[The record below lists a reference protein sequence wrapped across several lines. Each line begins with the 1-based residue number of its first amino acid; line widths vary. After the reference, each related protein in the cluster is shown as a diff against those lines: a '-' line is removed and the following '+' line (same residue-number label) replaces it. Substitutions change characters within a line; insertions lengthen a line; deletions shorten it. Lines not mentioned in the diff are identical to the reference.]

1 MLPYKNYK
9 EKLEKIKKGELSL
22 KENVTY
28 FLSEIEKNKHLNAF
42 NFIFPDDA
50 LEQAVKIEE
59 KIKSGSHGKLAG
71 LVLAVK
77 DVLSIKGKPL
87 TCSSKI
93 LKDFTAI
100 YNATAIQKLID
111 EDVIIIGKTNC
122 DEFAMGSQMRTRHS
136 AMS

>member
-1 MLPYKNYK
+1 M
-9 EKLEKIKKGELSL
+9 
-22 KENVTY
+22 
-28 FLSEIEKNKHLNAF
+28 HLILF
-42 NFIFPDDA
+42 FPDDA

-93 LKDFTAI
+93 LKDLQLI

-122 DEFAMGSQMRTRHS
+122 DEFAMGSSNENSAFGNVLNPVDNFKSTRRIKRRLWQRQ
-136 AMS
+136 